1 MSAPHAHDAKAE
13 SRSFRLTMP
22 LTAEQ
27 ARELRVGDTVL
38 IDGDIVVSAG
48 LPTYQRIADF
58 VREGRELP
66 IDLHQGVL
74 FHLGSYS
81 RETPQG
87 GLEVLYINPTTS
99 TRFNPLMPGIIR
111 GLGLHA
117 VGGKGGLDAACAQA
131 MQEAGC
137 VYLSFPGGGAALL
150 SEALR
155 EVRQVAWPE
164 LITHY
169 RLVKLRVE
177 GLGPATVGIDAHGNS
192 IYEDLQARSR
202 ERMAGILA
210 GLDRDRVA
218 SAGSST

>member
-1 MSAPHAHDAKAE
+1 
-13 SRSFRLTMP
+13 MP
-22 LTAEQ
+22 ISAEQ
-27 ARELRVGDTVL
+27 ARALKVGDTVL

-48 LPTYQRIADF
+48 LPTYQRIADY

-66 IDLHQGVL
+66 IDLAQGVL

-87 GLEVLYINPTTS
+87 DLEVLYINPTTS

-131 MQEAGC
+131 MKEAGC
-137 VYLSFPGGGAALL
+137 VYLSFPGGGSALL

-155 EVRQVAWPE
+155 GVLQVAWPE

-192 IYEDLQARSR
+192 VYDALKDSSR
-202 ERMAGILA
+202 ERLQQIFKELDQDRAR
-210 GLDRDRVA
+210 GL
-218 SAGSST
+218 

>member
-1 MSAPHAHDAKAE
+1 MTDSI
-13 SRSFRLTMP
+13 RLCMP
-22 LTAEQ
+22 INAEQ
-27 ARELRVGDTVL
+27 ARALKVGDTVL

-48 LPTYQRIADF
+48 LPTYQRIADY

-66 IDLHQGVL
+66 INLNQGVL

-87 GLEVLYINPTTS
+87 YLEVLYINPTTS

-131 MQEAGC
+131 MKEAGC
-137 VYLSFPGGGAALL
+137 VYLSFPGGGSALL

-155 EVRQVAWPE
+155 GVVQVAWPE

-192 IYEDLQARSR
+192 VYDELKDSSR
-202 ERMAGILA
+202 ERLQQIFKE
-210 GLDRDRVA
+210 LDQDRA
-218 SAGSST
+218 DSARPA

>member
-1 MSAPHAHDAKAE
+1 MTDSIRLSMPISAA
-13 SRSFRLTMP
+13 
-22 LTAEQ
+22 Q
-27 ARELRVGDTVL
+27 ARALRVGDTVL
-38 IDGDIVVSAG
+38 IDGEIVVSAG
-48 LPTYQRIADF
+48 LPTYQRIADH

-66 IDLHQGVL
+66 IDLNQGVL

-81 RETPQG
+81 RETPRG
-87 GLEVLYINPTTS
+87 DLEVLYINPTTS

-131 MQEAGC
+131 MKDAGC
-137 VYLSFPGGGAALL
+137 VYLSFPGGGSALL

-155 EVRQVAWPE
+155 GVIQVAWPE

-192 IYEDLQARSR
+192 VYDALKDSSR
-202 ERMAGILA
+202 ERLQQIFAE
-210 GLDRDRVA
+210 LDRDRA
-218 SAGSST
+218 NSSA

>member
-1 MSAPHAHDAKAE
+1 MTDTI
-13 SRSFRLTMP
+13 RLTMP
-22 LTAEQ
+22 ISAEQ
-27 ARELRVGDTVL
+27 ARALKVGDTVL

-48 LPTYQRIADF
+48 LPTYQRIAEYL
-58 VREGRELP
+58 RESRELP
-66 IDLHQGVL
+66 IDLAEGVL

-87 GLEVLYINPTTS
+87 DLEVLYINPTTS
-99 TRFNPLMPGIIR
+99 TRFNPLMPDIIR

-117 VGGKGGLDAACAQA
+117 VGGKGGLDAACARA

-137 VYLSFPGGGAALL
+137 VYLSFPGGGSALL

-155 EVRQVAWPE
+155 GVVEVAWPE

-192 IYEDLQARSR
+192 VYDELRDSSR
-202 ERMAGILA
+202 ERMQQILKE
-210 GLDRDRVA
+210 LDQDRA
-218 SAGSST
+218 DGARPG

>member
-1 MSAPHAHDAKAE
+1 
-13 SRSFRLTMP
+13 MP
-22 LTAEQ
+22 ISAEQ
-27 ARELRVGDTVL
+27 ARALKVGDTVL

-48 LPTYQRIADF
+48 LPTYQRIAEY

-66 IDLHQGVL
+66 IALAQGVL

-87 GLEVLYINPTTS
+87 ELEVLYINPTTS

-137 VYLSFPGGGAALL
+137 VYLSFPGGGSALL

-155 EVRQVAWPE
+155 GVLQVAWPE

-192 IYEDLQARSR
+192 IYDTLKDSSRDRLQQ
-202 ERMAGILA
+202 ILA
-210 GLDRDRVA
+210 ELDEDRAA
-218 SAGSST
+218 SAPPA

>member
-1 MSAPHAHDAKAE
+1 MPISAA
-13 SRSFRLTMP
+13 
-22 LTAEQ
+22 Q
-27 ARELRVGDTVL
+27 ARALKVGDTVL

-48 LPTYQRIADF
+48 LPTYQRIAEY
-58 VREGRELP
+58 VREGRALP
-66 IDLHQGVL
+66 IDLAQGVL

-87 GLEVLYINPTTS
+87 ELEVLYINPTTS

-111 GLGLHA
+111 GLDLHA

-131 MQEAGC
+131 MKEAGC
-137 VYLSFPGGGAALL
+137 VYLSFPGGGSALL

-155 EVRQVAWPE
+155 GVLQVAWPE

-192 IYEDLQARSR
+192 IYDTLKDSSRDRLQQ
-202 ERMAGILA
+202 ILA
-210 GLDRDRVA
+210 ELDQDRAA
-218 SAGSST
+218 STPPA

>member
-1 MSAPHAHDAKAE
+1 
-13 SRSFRLTMP
+13 MP
-22 LTAEQ
+22 ISAEQ
-27 ARELRVGDTVL
+27 ARALKVGDTVL

-48 LPTYQRIADF
+48 LPTYHRIAEY

-66 IDLHQGVL
+66 IDLTHGVL

-87 GLEVLYINPTTS
+87 DLEVLYINPTTS

-117 VGGKGGLDAACAQA
+117 VGGKGGLDAACAEA

-137 VYLSFPGGGAALL
+137 VYLSFPGGGSALL

-155 EVRQVAWPE
+155 GVRQVAWPE
-164 LITHY
+164 LLTHY

-192 IYEDLQARSR
+192 VYDDLKAGSQERLQAIFA
-202 ERMAGILA
+202 E
-210 GLDRDRVA
+210 LDQDRAA
-218 SAGSST
+218 SAQASSNI

>member
-1 MSAPHAHDAKAE
+1 
-13 SRSFRLTMP
+13 MP
-22 LTAEQ
+22 ISAEQ
-27 ARELRVGDTVL
+27 ARALKVGDTVL

-48 LPTYQRIADF
+48 LPTYQRIADY

-66 IDLHQGVL
+66 IDLAQGVL

-87 GLEVLYINPTTS
+87 DLEVLYINPTTS

-131 MQEAGC
+131 MKEAGC
-137 VYLSFPGGGAALL
+137 VYLSFPGGGSALL

-155 EVRQVAWPE
+155 GVLQVAWPE

-192 IYEDLQARSR
+192 VYDALKDSSR
-202 ERMAGILA
+202 ERLQQIVKELDQDRAR
-210 GLDRDRVA
+210 GL
-218 SAGSST
+218 

>member
-1 MSAPHAHDAKAE
+1 MTDV
-13 SRSFRLTMP
+13 RLSMP
-22 LTAEQ
+22 ISAEQ
-27 ARELRVGDTVL
+27 ARALKVGDTVL
-38 IDGDIVVSAG
+38 IDGEIVVSAG
-48 LPTYQRIADF
+48 LPTYQRIAEY
-58 VREGRELP
+58 VREGRRLP
-66 IDLHQGVL
+66 MDLAQGVL

-87 GLEVLYINPTTS
+87 DLEVLYINPTTS

-131 MQEAGC
+131 MQETGC
-137 VYLSFPGGGAALL
+137 VYLSFPGGGSALL
-150 SEALR
+150 SQALR
-155 EVRQVAWPE
+155 GVLQVEWPE

-192 IYEDLQARSR
+192 VYDDLKESSRARLQQIV
-202 ERMAGILA
+202 EELDQ
-210 GLDRDRVA
+210 DRDRD
-218 SAGSST
+218 GGL

>member
-1 MSAPHAHDAKAE
+1 MPISAA
-13 SRSFRLTMP
+13 
-22 LTAEQ
+22 Q
-27 ARELRVGDTVL
+27 ARALKVGDTVL

-48 LPTYQRIADF
+48 LPTYQRIADY

-66 IDLHQGVL
+66 IDLAEGVL

-87 GLEVLYINPTTS
+87 DLEVLYINPTTS

-131 MQEAGC
+131 MKEAGC
-137 VYLSFPGGGAALL
+137 VYLSFPGGGSALL

-155 EVRQVAWPE
+155 GVRQVAWPE
-164 LITHY
+164 FITHY
-169 RLVKLRVE
+169 RLVKLRVQ

-192 IYEDLQARSR
+192 VYDELKDSSR
-202 ERMAGILA
+202 ERLQQILKE
-210 GLDRDRVA
+210 LDQDRA
-218 SAGSST
+218 DIGSPG

>member
-1 MSAPHAHDAKAE
+1 
-13 SRSFRLTMP
+13 MP
-22 LTAEQ
+22 ISAEQ
-27 ARELRVGDTVL
+27 ARALKVGDTVL

-48 LPTYQRIADF
+48 LPTYHRIAEY

-66 IDLHQGVL
+66 IDLTHGVL

-87 GLEVLYINPTTS
+87 DLEVLYINPTTS

-117 VGGKGGLDAACAQA
+117 VGGKGGLDAACAEA

-137 VYLSFPGGGAALL
+137 VYLSFPGGGSALL

-155 EVRQVAWPE
+155 GVRQVAWPE
-164 LITHY
+164 LLTHY

-192 IYEDLQARSR
+192 VYDDLKAGSQERLQAIFT
-202 ERMAGILA
+202 E
-210 GLDRDRVA
+210 LDQDRAA
-218 SAGSST
+218 SAQASSNI

>member
-1 MSAPHAHDAKAE
+1 MPMSAA
-13 SRSFRLTMP
+13 
-22 LTAEQ
+22 Q
-27 ARELRVGDTVL
+27 ARTLRVGDTVL

-48 LPTYQRIADF
+48 LPTYQRIAEY

-66 IDLHQGVL
+66 IDLSHGVL

-81 RETPQG
+81 RETAAG
-87 GLEVLYINPTTS
+87 ALEVLYINPTTS
-99 TRFNPLMPGIIR
+99 TRFNPLMPDIIR

-117 VGGKGGLDAACAQA
+117 VGGKGGLDAACARA

-137 VYLSFPGGGAALL
+137 VYLSFPGGASALL

-164 LITHY
+164 LLTHY

-192 IYEDLQARSR
+192 IYDGLQDRAKQRLPEILNALAR
-202 ERMAGILA
+202 ERA
-210 GLDRDRVA
+210 A
-218 SAGSST
+218 SE

>member
-1 MSAPHAHDAKAE
+1 MTDSI
-13 SRSFRLTMP
+13 RLCMP
-22 LTAEQ
+22 ISAEQ
-27 ARELRVGDTVL
+27 ARALKVGDTVL
-38 IDGDIVVSAG
+38 LDGDIVVSAG
-48 LPTYQRIADF
+48 LPTYQRIADY

-66 IDLHQGVL
+66 INLNQGVL

-87 GLEVLYINPTTS
+87 DLEVLYINPTTS

-131 MQEAGC
+131 MKEAGC
-137 VYLSFPGGGAALL
+137 VYLSFPGGGSALL

-155 EVRQVAWPE
+155 GVLQVAWPE

-169 RLVKLRVE
+169 RLVKLRVQ

-192 IYEDLQARSR
+192 VYDALKDSSR
-202 ERMAGILA
+202 ERLQQIFKELDQDRAR
-210 GLDRDRVA
+210 GL
-218 SAGSST
+218 

>member
-1 MSAPHAHDAKAE
+1 MPISAQ
-13 SRSFRLTMP
+13 
-22 LTAEQ
+22 Q
-27 ARELRVGDTVL
+27 ARALKVGDTVL

-48 LPTYQRIADF
+48 LPTYERIAEYL
-58 VREGRELP
+58 REGRELP
-66 IDLHQGVL
+66 IDLAQGVL
-74 FHLGSYS
+74 LHLGSYS

-87 GLEVLYINPTTS
+87 DLEVLYINPTTS

-131 MQEAGC
+131 MKEAGC
-137 VYLSFPGGGAALL
+137 VYLSFPGGGSALL

-155 EVRQVAWPE
+155 GVLQVAWPE

-192 IYEDLQARSR
+192 VYDDLKASSR
-202 ERMAGILA
+202 DRLPQIFAE
-210 GLDRDRVA
+210 LDRDRAGGA
-218 SAGSST
+218 SSR

>member
-1 MSAPHAHDAKAE
+1 
-13 SRSFRLTMP
+13 MP
-22 LTAEQ
+22 ISAEQ
-27 ARELRVGDTVL
+27 ARALKVGDTVL

-48 LPTYQRIADF
+48 LPTYQRIAEY

-66 IDLHQGVL
+66 IDLTQGVL

-81 RETPQG
+81 RETAQG
-87 GLEVLYINPTTS
+87 NLEVLYINPTTS

-131 MQEAGC
+131 MKEAGC
-137 VYLSFPGGGAALL
+137 VYLSFPGGGSALL

-155 EVRQVAWPE
+155 GVLHVAWPE

-177 GLGPATVGIDAHGNS
+177 GLGPATVGIDAQGNS
-192 IYEDLQARSR
+192 VYDDLKASSR
-202 ERMAGILA
+202 DRLQQIFAE
-210 GLDRDRVA
+210 LDRDRAA
-218 SAGSST
+218 SAPPR

>member
-1 MSAPHAHDAKAE
+1 MPISAA
-13 SRSFRLTMP
+13 
-22 LTAEQ
+22 Q
-27 ARELRVGDTVL
+27 ARALKVGDTVL

-48 LPTYQRIADF
+48 LPTYQRIAEY
-58 VREGRELP
+58 VREGRALP
-66 IDLHQGVL
+66 IDLTQGVL

-87 GLEVLYINPTTS
+87 ELEVLYINPTTS

-111 GLGLHA
+111 GLDLHA

-131 MQEAGC
+131 MKEAGC
-137 VYLSFPGGGAALL
+137 VYLSFPGGGSALL

-155 EVRQVAWPE
+155 GVLQVAWPE

-192 IYEDLQARSR
+192 IYDTLKDSSRDRLQQ
-202 ERMAGILA
+202 ILA
-210 GLDRDRVA
+210 ELDQDRAA
-218 SAGSST
+218 STPPA

>member
-1 MSAPHAHDAKAE
+1 MTDV
-13 SRSFRLTMP
+13 RLSMP
-22 LTAEQ
+22 ISAEQ
-27 ARELRVGDTVL
+27 ARALKVGDTVL
-38 IDGDIVVSAG
+38 IDGEIAVSAG
-48 LPTYQRIADF
+48 LPTYQRIAEH
-58 VREGRELP
+58 VSERRALP
-66 IDLHQGVL
+66 MDLAQGAL

-87 GLEVLYINPTTS
+87 ELEVLYINPTTS

-131 MQEAGC
+131 MQETGC
-137 VYLSFPGGGAALL
+137 VYLSFPGGGSALL
-150 SEALR
+150 SQALR
-155 EVRQVAWPE
+155 GVLQVEWPE

-192 IYEDLQARSR
+192 VYDDLKEGARAR
-202 ERMAGILA
+202 LQRIVEELDN
-210 GLDRDRVA
+210 DRDRDRDR
-218 SAGSST
+218 GL

>member
-1 MSAPHAHDAKAE
+1 MTDTI
-13 SRSFRLTMP
+13 RLSMP
-22 LTAEQ
+22 ISAEQ
-27 ARELRVGDTVL
+27 ARALRVGDTVL
-38 IDGDIVVSAG
+38 IDGEIVVSAG
-48 LPTYQRIADF
+48 LPTYQRIADH

-66 IDLHQGVL
+66 MDLNQGVL

-81 RETPQG
+81 RETARG
-87 GLEVLYINPTTS
+87 DLEVLYINPTTS

-131 MQEAGC
+131 MQDAGC
-137 VYLSFPGGGAALL
+137 VYLSFPGGGSALL

-155 EVRQVAWPE
+155 GVIQVAWPE

-192 IYEDLQARSR
+192 VYDALKDSSR
-202 ERMAGILA
+202 ERLQQIFAE
-210 GLDRDRVA
+210 LDRDRA
-218 SAGSST
+218 NSSA